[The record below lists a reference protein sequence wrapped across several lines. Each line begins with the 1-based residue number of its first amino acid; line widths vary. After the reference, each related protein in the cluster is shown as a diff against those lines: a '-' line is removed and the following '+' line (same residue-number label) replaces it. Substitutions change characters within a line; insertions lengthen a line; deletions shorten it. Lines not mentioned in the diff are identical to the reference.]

1 MSLKLTLPFLLSQIV
16 PIFTNCDN
24 SAEDYKNDLEVLGLS
39 LFPSSDIEN

>member
-16 PIFTNCDN
+16 PIFTNCDI
-24 SAEDYKNDLEVLGLS
+24 AEDYKNDLEVLGLS